1 MTELTVAETENLHVI
16 ILLHE
21 HHMSTTK
28 KIIKVLNVVL
38 SRPLS
43 FLLGVHFD
51 INYFFQQSTGVN

>member
-1 MTELTVAETENLHVI
+1 MAETENLHVI